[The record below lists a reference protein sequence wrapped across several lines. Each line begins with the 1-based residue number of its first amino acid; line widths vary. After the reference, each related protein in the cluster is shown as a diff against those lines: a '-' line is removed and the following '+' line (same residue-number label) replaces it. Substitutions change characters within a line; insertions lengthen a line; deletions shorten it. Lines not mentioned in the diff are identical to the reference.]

1 MTQPPNPDQRESA
14 SALWAASLR
23 LILWLAALYM
33 LAVPLIR
40 ELPLGQTTRTSLLA
54 WLLVAVA
61 FYWLYAGLGVRPLL
75 LLQLLLFSTAA
86 ALLVA
91 KLFFVGIGVKRLGLL
106 REVARVLIMAGGVS
120 AVVNLLLMLW
130 GVVRKSRVQTPT
142 A

>member
-1 MTQPPNPDQRESA
+1 MIQPPTPEQRDNP

-23 LILWLAALYM
+23 LVLWLAALYM

-54 WLLVAVA
+54 WLLVAAA

-75 LLQLLLFSTAA
+75 LLQLLLFSAA
-86 ALLVA
+86 ASLLVG
-91 KLFFVGIGVKRLGLL
+91 KLFLVGIGVRRLGLL
-106 REVARVLIMAGGVS
+106 RQVARVLIMAGAVS

-130 GVVRKSRVQTPT
+130 GVIKKSRIRTQG

>member
-1 MTQPPNPDQRESA
+1 MTQPPNPPQHDSA
-14 SALWAASLR
+14 SALRAASLR
-23 LILWLAALYM
+23 LVLWLAALYM

-75 LLQLLLFSTAA
+75 LLQLILFSTAA
-86 ALLVA
+86 ALLMA
-91 KLFFVGIGVKRLGLL
+91 KLSLVGIGVKRLGLL
-106 REVARVLIMAGGVS
+106 REVARVLIMAGAVS

-130 GVVRKSRVQTPT
+130 GVIQKSRARAP
-142 A
+142 AA